1 MNIKELRID
10 NYLKHTEDT
19 IAELP
24 SGTKTMLAKKDG
36 EFKVSASTMYTMSLI
51 EKKGV
56 DPFKQLKY
64 APIPLNEEW
73 LLKFGFDNKNNPT
86 QTSFIHWIKKIQ
98 TYNGSSCFFKIYQ
111 EKNKL
116 NYKKNMEGKM
126 IKEFMFFYKEMG
138 VINLDYVHSLQN
150 LYACLTNKELT
161 LKD

>member
-73 LLKFGFDNKNNPT
+73 LVKFGFKPISSLGEVFEKYIFNREEISCNMTILLNGG
-86 QTSFIHWIKKIQ
+86 QVELLIKKEWI
-98 TYNGSSCFFKIYQ
+98 TLPFK
-111 EKNKL
+111 L
-116 NYKKNMEGKM
+116 
-126 IKEFMFFYKEMG
+126 EF
-138 VINLDYVHSLQN
+138 VHSLQN
-150 LYACLTNKELT
+150 LYFALTCEELT